1 MQSSVKG
8 EKGDSSSTLAQPE
21 PRGNLR
27 KQASPIS
34 TVKPMLLVVGGTD
47 GSGTR
52 SVVDLLQSL
61 GVKMIVEDEGRPPH
75 LVAHSQEVMWGRQ
88 PG

>member
-1 MQSSVKG
+1 
-8 EKGDSSSTLAQPE
+8 
-21 PRGNLR
+21 LR

-75 LVAHSQEVMWGRQ
+75 LVAHSQEVMWVRQ